1 MIFIKFKS
9 KEDTTIEFIHH
20 APYDPIYGLDKT
32 EEELMEEGLLMEELP
47 VPELQP
53 GKYGVL
59 YYTDERG
66 LYYEYVDVELT
77 EADRIK
83 QQQEALEQEN
93 KQLGQQVSDLEIQL
107 LQKDQENAALGQQ
120 VSQLEID
127 AIQKD
132 NDTNAIARQVSEI
145 EIKQMKSDND
155 VAAMG
160 QQVSE
165 LEIEVLKLQ
174 PTGGTN

>member
-1 MIFIKFKS
+1 MIFIKFK
-9 KEDTTIEFIHH
+9 EDNKTIEFIHH
-20 APYDPIYGLDKT
+20 APFDPTYGLDKT
-32 EEELMEEGLLMEELP
+32 EEELKEEGLLVEGIP
-47 VPELQP
+47 VPEVLP
-53 GKYGVL
+53 GKRAEL
-59 YYTDERG
+59 KYTAERG
-66 LYYEYVDVELT
+66 LYYEYVDADLT
-77 EADRIK
+77 ESDLIK
-83 QQQEALEQEN
+83 KQQEALEQEN

-107 LQKDQENAALGQQ
+107 LKKDQENTALGQQ

-127 AIQKD
+127 AMQKD
-132 NDTNAIARQVSEI
+132 KDTNAIAQQVSEI
-145 EIKQMKSDND
+145 EIKQLKSDKD